1 MYELWNN
8 YVKLKYGEKSKLC
21 YMHTDSF
28 IEYIK
33 ADDICED
40 VVEDVETRFNT
51 SNCGL
56 DRSLPNRTNKK
67 VIRLMKDELV
77 GKILINLL
85 D

>member
-1 MYELWNN
+1 MD
-8 YVKLKYGEKSKLC
+8 
-21 YMHTDSF
+21 TDSF

-56 DRSLPNRTNKK
+56 DRSLPSRTNKK

>member
-1 MYELWNN
+1 MD
-8 YVKLKYGEKSKLC
+8 
-21 YMHTDSF
+21 TDSF

-40 VVEDVETRFNT
+40 VAENIETRLNT

-56 DRSLPNRTNKK
+56 PRQCMSLPNRTNKK

-77 GKILINLL
+77 GKIFINLL

>member
-21 YMHTDSF
+21 YMDTDSF

-40 VVEDVETRFNT
+40 VAEDVETRFNT

-56 DRSLPNRTNKK
+56 PR
-67 VIRLMKDELV
+67 
-77 GKILINLL
+77 
-85 D
+85 